1 MELEE
6 LKNTWQSMSKRVENQ
21 EFLTNQILE
30 KMKREKYHSKLN
42 KIGYSEYIGAIICY
56 IGAAYLIMNF
66 MKIEDILMQLFAII
80 AIALLF
86 ILPVISLKSLRT
98 VKNINIS
105 TKTYAEAIEDFGK
118 RKIKFQRLQ
127 KLNISLALFLM
138 LVAIPVLSAIQG
150 KDIAQAPHFW
160 TLIFP
165 ISIAFFMVFALWVLK
180 SYNKILND
188 TEKLLS
194 DINN

>member
-180 SYNKILND
+180 SYNKILNG